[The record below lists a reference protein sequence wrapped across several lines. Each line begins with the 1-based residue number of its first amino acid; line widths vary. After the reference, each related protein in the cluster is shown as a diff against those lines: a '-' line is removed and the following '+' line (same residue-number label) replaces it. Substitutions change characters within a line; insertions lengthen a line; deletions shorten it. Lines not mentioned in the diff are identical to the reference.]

1 MRLGEQ
7 SADGRAVFNALSMEP
22 ETQGEP
28 DRADLGWRSAFA
40 PRVIEVSPGA
50 ALSTFA
56 GPNALNRSERAIFKG
71 GVLICLTF
79 SGLRGSRVGRREIDI
94 RGEGSCV
101 ALISP
106 QPIPV
111 TSIATSQETRK
122 TVAAYLSSEALE
134 RFGVGLVA
142 APRDR
147 NERIYSYDVSA
158 TAQSLAHDLLRPESL
173 PQVRRLRS
181 EALVLE
187 LLAGLEQ
194 QLDGPGAKTM
204 VEQSAGQA
212 TPAVH
217 RARDL
222 IAADPAADHTLCSIA
237 STAGLSVSSLKRD
250 FQRAFE
256 VSPIAFLREQRLQL
270 GRTLIERDGFSV
282 SSAAYACGYDHPG
295 NFAQAFRRRFGF
307 APSQLRR

>member
-1 MRLGEQ
+1 
-7 SADGRAVFNALSMEP
+7 MEP
-22 ETQGEP
+22 ETQGL
-28 DRADLGWRSAFA
+28 RTGVDLPWRNAAA
-40 PRVIEVSPGA
+40 PQLIEVSPGA

-56 GPNALNRSERAIFKG
+56 GPNALNRSERATFKG
-71 GVLICLTF
+71 GVLICLSF

-94 RGEGSCV
+94 HGEGSCV
-101 ALISP
+101 ALVSP
-106 QPIPV
+106 QPVQV
-111 TSIATSQETRK
+111 TSIATSQKTRK

-134 RFGVGLVA
+134 RFGVGLVGA
-142 APRDR
+142 TRDHT
-147 NERIYSYDVSA
+147 EHIYSYGVSA
-158 TAQSLAHDLLRPESL
+158 TAHSLAHDLLRPDGL

-194 QLDGPGAKTM
+194 QVGRTGTKAM
-204 VEQSAGQA
+204 VGRSFGHAA
-212 TPAVH
+212 HAVH
-217 RARDL
+217 RARDV
-222 IAADPAADHTLCSIA
+222 IAADPAANHTLCSIA

-250 FQRAFE
+250 FQKAFD

-270 GRTLIERDGFSV
+270 GRTLIEQEGHSV

-295 NFAQAFRRRFGF
+295 NFAQAFRRRFGI

>member
-1 MRLGEQ
+1 
-7 SADGRAVFNALSMEP
+7 MEP
-22 ETQGEP
+22 ETQGL
-28 DRADLGWRSAFA
+28 AANASLGWRSTVA
-40 PRVIEVSPGA
+40 PRVIEVFPGA

-56 GPNALNRSERAIFKG
+56 GPNALNRSERATFKG

-94 RGEGSCV
+94 GREGSCV
-101 ALISP
+101 ALVSP
-106 QPIPV
+106 QPVQV

-134 RFGVGLVA
+134 RFGVGLLGA
-142 APRDR
+142 TR
-147 NERIYSYDVSA
+147 ERSEHIFSYGVSD
-158 TAQSLAHDLLRPESL
+158 TAHSLAHDLLRPESL
-173 PQVRRLRS
+173 PQVRQLRS

-194 QLDGPGAKTM
+194 QHGRPAVTP
-204 VEQSAGQA
+204 VAGQPVGQA
-212 TPAVH
+212 AHAVH

-237 STAGLSVSSLKRD
+237 GTAGLSVSSLKRD
-250 FQRAFE
+250 FQRTFD

-270 GRTLIERDGFSV
+270 GRTLIEQEGHSV

>member
-1 MRLGEQ
+1 MRPGEQ
-7 SADGRAVFNALSMEP
+7 PADGRAVFNALSMEP
-22 ETQGEP
+22 ETQGLP
-28 DRADLGWRSAFA
+28 DHADLGWRSAVA

-79 SGLRGSRVGRREIDI
+79 SGLRGSRIGRREIDI
-94 RGEGSCV
+94 RSEGSCV

-106 QPIPV
+106 QPVQV

-147 NERIYSYDVSA
+147 NERIYSYGVSA
-158 TAQSLAHDLLRPESL
+158 TAHSLAHDLLQPESL

-194 QLDGPGAKTM
+194 QLDGSGADTT
-204 VEQSAGQA
+204 VGQSAGPAGQ
-212 TPAVH
+212 AVH

-250 FQRAFE
+250 FQRAFD